1 MNDFIEK
8 VILKRASVRKFTGA
22 AIPKDKLDA
31 IVRAGFAA
39 PSAVDV
45 RPWAFVVVTERA
57 KLDALASGLS
67 YAKMLSAAGAAIVVC
82 GVPNKDETIAKIHW
96 VEDCSAATQ
105 NILLAA
111 CAEGLGAV
119 WTAVY
124 PDEGKTRHVRKTL
137 GIPEDIVPLNVV
149 PIGLP
154 EGQYPKAKDKYDPK
168 AVHCENW

>member
-8 VILKRASVRKFTGA
+8 VILRRASVRKYTGA
-22 AIPKDKLDA
+22 PIAAEKLDA
-31 IVRAGFAA
+31 LVRAGFAA

-57 KLDALASGLS
+57 RLNALAAGLP
-67 YAKMLSAAGAAIVVC
+67 YAKMLERAGAAIVVC
-82 GVPNKDETIAKIHW
+82 GVPEKDDSFARIHW

-124 PDEGKTRHVRKTL
+124 PDEVRTAHVRKTL
-137 GIPEDIVPLNVV
+137 GLPVDIVPLNVV
-149 PIGLP
+149 PIGVP
-154 EGQYPKAKDKYDPK
+154 DGEYPKAKDKYDPK
-168 AVHCENW
+168 AVHRENW